1 MILVRHILRE
11 HVAPFV
17 YSLVTITGLFLVDF
31 IVQVLDSILTKG
43 LPWKV
48 VLELFVL
55 NMAWILA
62 LSVPMS
68 VLVATL
74 MAFGRMSADRE
85 IDAMRA
91 AGLHPVRMISPVL
104 AMGMLLSVGL
114 FFFNNRV
121 LPRANYRAASLREDI
136 SRKRPAIVLQPRTMV
151 QDFEGFRIWIDRV
164 DNLTDSLRGIS
175 IHQLDMNGPPTV
187 ITARAGTVV
196 LADSGKVWEFELRD
210 GETHSQDR
218 QDPKNYMRT
227 TFRSLRVDVPNV
239 DSRLNRTEKGF
250 RGDRE
255 MSVEEMEASLKVTRD
270 RTRSIVE
277 EGDERLLSDLRD
289 EVSLLA
295 SDSAAGPVAGTAA
308 TMPGFDLAKAPKEAV
323 ERFVRLCFARERD
336 AEITQAQLG
345 GEKHEQARYLVEIHK
360 KFSIPVACIV
370 FVLVGVPLGVMARSG
385 GIGTGVSYSLAFFV
399 AYWACLIGG
408 ESQADRLR
416 IPPWLAMWFPNI
428 ALGLLGFFLV
438 TRMGRQS
445 QFFRYG
451 WLRNP
456 FRRAAKPV
464 AAVSLEPI
472 APATQAHDEDVQL
485 PSGDPKGDGEQ
496 ERKES

>member
-1 MILVRHILRE
+1 MILARHILRE
-11 HVAPFV
+11 HIAPFI
-17 YSLVTITGLFLVDF
+17 YSLVTITGLFLIDF
-31 IVQVLDSILTKG
+31 VVQVLDSILSKG
-43 LPWKV
+43 LPWRV

-91 AGLHPVRMISPVL
+91 AGLHPVRMLSPVL
-104 AMGMLLSVGL
+104 AMGVLLSIGL
-114 FFFNNRV
+114 FFFNNEV

-136 SRKRPAIVLQPRTMV
+136 SRKRPAIALQPRTMI

-164 DNLTDSLRGIS
+164 DKGTDSLRGIS
-175 IHQLDMNGPPTV
+175 IHQLDVGGAPTV
-187 ITARAGTVV
+187 ITARAGTVA
-196 LADSGKVWEFELRD
+196 LADSGRVWQFELRH

-227 TFRSLRVDVPNV
+227 VFRSLRVDVPNI

-255 MSVEEMEASLKVTRD
+255 MNVEEMGVSLKVTRD
-270 RTRSIVE
+270 RERGIVE
-277 EGDERLLSDLRD
+277 EAEERLLSDLRD
-289 EVSLLA
+289 EISLLA
-295 SDSAAGPVAGTAA
+295 SDSASGPMAVTAGSS
-308 TMPGFDLAKAPKEAV
+308 PGFDLNQAPREAV
-323 ERFVRLCFARERD
+323 EKFMHLCFARERD
-336 AEITQAQLG
+336 AEITVAQIS
-345 GEKHEQARYLVEIHK
+345 GERHEQARYLVEIHK
-360 KFSIPVACIV
+360 KFSIPVACVV
-370 FVLVGVPLGVMARSG
+370 FILVGVPLGVMARSG
-385 GIGTGVSYSLAFFV
+385 GIGTGVSYSLAFFI

-416 IPPWLAMWFPNI
+416 IPPWLAMWFPNML
-428 ALGLLGFFLV
+428 LGLLGLFLV
-438 TRMGRQS
+438 TRMGHQS

-451 WLRNP
+451 WLRLP
-456 FRRAAKPV
+456 WRRKAP
-464 AAVSLEPI
+464 AAVTVTEIVKSPDPPPVPD
-472 APATQAHDEDVQL
+472 AVDEDRNDGQRK
-485 PSGDPKGDGEQ
+485 DP
-496 ERKES
+496 

>member
-1 MILVRHILRE
+1 MILARHILRE
-11 HVAPFV
+11 HIAPFF

-31 IVQVLDSILTKG
+31 IVQVLDSILSKG

-91 AGLHPVRMISPVL
+91 AGLHPVRMLAPVVG
-104 AMGMLLSVGL
+104 AGLLLTVGL
-114 FFFNNRV
+114 FLFNNHV

-136 SRKRPAIVLQPRTMV
+136 SRKRPAVVLQPRTMI
-151 QDFEGFRIWIDRV
+151 QEFEGFRIWIDRV
-164 DNLTDSLRGIS
+164 DPVTDSLRDIS
-175 IHQLDMNGPPTV
+175 IHQLDMGGAPTV
-187 ITARAGTVV
+187 ITARAGSVA
-196 LADSGKVWEFELRD
+196 LADSGRVWQFELRD
-210 GETHSQDR
+210 GQTHSQDR
-218 QDPKNYMRT
+218 QDQKNYMRT

-255 MSVEEMEASLKVTRD
+255 MTVEEMAASLKVVRE
-270 RTRSIVE
+270 RTRGVIQEGE
-277 EGDERLLSDLRD
+277 ERMLSDLRD
-289 EVSLLA
+289 ELSLLA
-295 SDSAAGPVAGTAA
+295 QDSAAGPLPVVSGHAV
-308 TMPGFDLAKAPKEAV
+308 GFDLRKVPAEAL
-323 ERFVRLCFARERD
+323 ERFLRLCSARERD
-336 AEITQAQLG
+336 AEITRAQLD
-345 GEKHEQARYLVEIHK
+345 GERHEQARYLVEIHK
-360 KFSIPVACIV
+360 KFSIPVACLV

-416 IPPWLAMWFPNI
+416 IPPWLAMWFPNM
-428 ALGLLGFFLV
+428 ALGLLGLFLV
-438 TRMGRQS
+438 TRMGHQS

-456 FRRAAKPV
+456 FRRRAMPAVPPAALVEAGTGADGVPV
-464 AAVSLEPI
+464 
-472 APATQAHDEDVQL
+472 QDV
-485 PSGDPKGDGEQ
+485 DGEDRAAQ
-496 ERKES
+496 EEAR